1 MKCLQCGGKMTKKRQ
16 AVKYDACGLSGITL
30 LGVEV
35 RQCPDCGEREVVIP
49 YIESLHRV
57 IAKAVVEKRERLS
70 PEEIVFLRKYL
81 GWDGV
86 TFAAHI
92 GATPET
98 VSRWE
103 RGHTTMGAQADRLL
117 RMMVLSTTPQDSY
130 SLDSMKDVAEG
141 TAPPIVAK
149 FKARSRGWQEAA

>member
-1 MKCLQCGGKMTKKRQ
+1 MKCLQCGCKLSKKRQ
-16 AVKYDACGLSGITL
+16 AVKYDACGLLGITL
-30 LGVEV
+30 LNVEV
-35 RQCPDCGEREVVIP
+35 RQCSDCGEREVVIP
-49 YIESLHRV
+49 YIESLHRA

-70 PEEIVFLRKYL
+70 PEQIVFLRKYL

-117 RMMVLSTTPQDSY
+117 RLMVLSTTPQDSY
-130 SLDSMKDVAEG
+130 SLDSMKDVAAE
-141 TAPPIVAK
+141 TPSPIVAK
-149 FKARSRGWQEAA
+149 FAAKSQDWQEAA